1 MTGSVLF
8 VHGKLS
14 FAEKGADQ
22 MLAKIILAALISFD
36 VVLMVWAIRMDARY
50 DPQAWL
56 HYVDSLRSKFP
67 VSRNNSVKRH
77 TLR

>member
-1 MTGSVLF
+1 
-8 VHGKLS
+8 
-14 FAEKGADQ
+14 
-22 MLAKIILAALISFD
+22 MLAKIILAALVSFD

-67 VSRNNSVKRH
+67 VSRYISVKRH